1 MPNFEENAEITW
13 EADVNAVRVIWK
25 NLFMNLDRFKEICD
39 VAFKV
44 LLENKGDVWIAD
56 QYLSEGVFNNEI
68 QRFILNELSQAGQEN
83 GVQMVLTVLPKNSG
97 LSTISVKRWSSG
109 IKDQKDFINEQF
121 ETLEECKK
129 WIHLVKTKA

>member
-1 MPNFEENAEITW
+1 
-13 EADVNAVRVIWK
+13 
-25 NLFMNLDRFKEICD
+25 MNLDRFKEICD